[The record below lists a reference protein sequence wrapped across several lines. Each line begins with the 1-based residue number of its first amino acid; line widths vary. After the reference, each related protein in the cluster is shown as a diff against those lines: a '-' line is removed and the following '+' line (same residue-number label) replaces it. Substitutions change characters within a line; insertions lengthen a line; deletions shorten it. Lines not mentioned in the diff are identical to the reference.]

1 MIKPELDT
9 NLNIPLM
16 YPIQRTFR
24 GIELLEGEVFTQVIF
39 YDGRKLPYYI
49 SNYGRVYSELRNCIM
64 KAYKDEAGYYR
75 ISIRINPN
83 ESVFTGVHK
92 LMLMS
97 FYPITDPY
105 RFIPNHK
112 DGIKDHNYLD
122 NLEWVTVS
130 YNTRHALD
138 NGLCNYIGTDNSR
151 SYLTD
156 EQVEQICQ
164 YIKDGYRVPQIAT
177 MMNLG
182 TESQSERNK
191 ICAIIRNIS
200 YGSAYMN
207 FSMKYDIPGMQGDYR
222 FPEEMAYDI
231 CQIMSD
237 PDNENYNYDDIAN
250 VLSIPNERRRYFK
263 SFVIDIFKNA
273 GYSDALKAFPDAKK
287 PKPIPKNHKNYYLY
301 FSY

>member
-9 NLNIPLM
+9 STIIPLM
-16 YPIQRTFR
+16 YPIEETFR
-24 GIELLEGEVFTQVIF
+24 GIRLLEGEVFTKAIF
-39 YDGRKLPYYI
+39 YDGRTLPYYI
-49 SNYGRVYSELRNCIM
+49 SNYGRVYSEFKKCIL
-64 KAYKDEAGYYR
+64 KQYKDESGYFR
-75 ISIRINPN
+75 ISIRISPN

-92 LMLMS
+92 LILMS

-156 EQVEQICQ
+156 SQVEQICQ
-164 YIKDGYRVPQIAT
+164 YIKDGYRAPQIAT

-182 TESQSERNK
+182 TESQNERNK

-200 YGSAYMN
+200 YGSAYMSI
-207 FSMKYDIPGMQGDYR
+207 SMKYDIPGMQGDYR

-237 PDNENYNYDDIAN
+237 PKNKDYNYDDIAN
-250 VLSIPNERRRYFK
+250 VLNIPNERRRYFK
-263 SFVIDIFKNA
+263 SFVIDIFKKA
-273 GYSDALKAFPDAKK
+273 GYTDALKAFPNASK
-287 PKPIPKNHKNYYLY
+287 PKQIPKNHKNYYLY
-301 FSY
+301 FGS